1 MKDNIWTPEFKLD
14 AINVIKSLSIKGL
27 CVGSSIIQLHE
38 IMGEAELPVTK
49 IGKKSKIYYWL
60 YGNISFLSEGD
71 YVIAIDVDF
80 HSSRMQVVTLDMTLD
95 WGIDDWLDFGSKNN
109 YNIKNEY
116 ELFYLTHVGI
126 TICLSHDGKLGMI
139 SLR

>member
-1 MKDNIWTPEFKLD
+1 MKHNIWNPEFKLD
-14 AINVIKSLSIKGL
+14 AINIIKNLSIKGL

-38 IMGEAELPVTK
+38 VMGETELPVTK
-49 IGKKSKIYYWL
+49 LGKKSKIYYWL

-80 HSSRMQVVTLDMTLD
+80 HSNRMQVVTLDMTLD
-95 WGIDDWLDFGSKNN
+95 WSIDDWLGFGRENN
-109 YNIKNEY
+109 YNIKTEY
-116 ELFYLTHVGI
+116 GLFYLTHVGI
-126 TICLSHDGKLGMI
+126 TICLSHDGRLEMI